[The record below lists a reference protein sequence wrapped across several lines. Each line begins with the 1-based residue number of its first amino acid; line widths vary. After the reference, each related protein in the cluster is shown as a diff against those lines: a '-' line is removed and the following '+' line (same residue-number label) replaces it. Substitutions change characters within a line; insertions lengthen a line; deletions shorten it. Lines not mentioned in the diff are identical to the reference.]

1 MLDKIIA
8 TTWLRLRQLHD
19 ERGAEIV
26 EVLFWIGVG
35 LLAVLILV
43 PQVRAILVDKMNAL
57 IQALS
62 Q

>member
-1 MLDKIIA
+1 MLDKIMA
-8 TTWLRLRQLHD
+8 ASWLKLRQLQD